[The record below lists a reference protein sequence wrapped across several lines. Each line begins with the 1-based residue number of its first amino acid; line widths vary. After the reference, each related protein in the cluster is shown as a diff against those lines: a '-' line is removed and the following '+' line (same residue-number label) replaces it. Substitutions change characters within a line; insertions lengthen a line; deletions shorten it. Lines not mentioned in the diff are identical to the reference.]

1 MEGER
6 AGNAKNLLL
15 LLPFLLALALAA
27 DTAQPIWKGTA
38 AVVHLMA

>member
-15 LLPFLLALALAA
+15 LPFLLALALAV